1 MTYQT
6 INRRTLGELLL
17 PHFPNEPQE
26 IYEQALY
33 AKDLADVLDSIA
45 AWYRER
51 SRQLIDKIRTEGIP
65 HHEYKLRIRQTPVRR
80 IRIDKLRE
88 RYPGLVAELA
98 YLPAAAARKI
108 LGDTLLSRLA
118 RETAPDRVR
127 DLEQIRL
134 QDLDRRLTPEEARE
148 FIEIIRIDT
157 HEPEIVPREA
167 EA

>member
-6 INRRTLGELLL
+6 INRRTFGELLL
-17 PHFPNEPQE
+17 PHFPNEPE
-26 IYEQALY
+26 GIYEQALY
-33 AKDLADVLDSIA
+33 AKDLANALESIA
-45 AWYRER
+45 AWYREKG
-51 SRQLIDKIRTEGIP
+51 RQLIEKIRTESIP
-65 HHEYKLRIRQTPVRR
+65 HHEYQLRIRQTPVRR

-88 RYPGLVAELA
+88 QLPGLVAELA

-108 LGDTLLSRLA
+108 LGDTLLTRLA
-118 RETAPDRVR
+118 REAAPDRAR

-148 FIEIIRIDT
+148 FIELLRIDT